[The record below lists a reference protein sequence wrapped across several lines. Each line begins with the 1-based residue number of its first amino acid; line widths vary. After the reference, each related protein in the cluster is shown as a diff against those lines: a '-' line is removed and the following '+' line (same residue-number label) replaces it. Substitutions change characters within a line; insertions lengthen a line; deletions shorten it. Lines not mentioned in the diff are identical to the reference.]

1 MPRKLRRIRPGPSCP
16 YGLWGWGRRIVRV
29 AGGLCFLL
37 AFLAIPPSSPA
48 QEDAKP
54 FGWPKDARGAVSL
67 TFDDA
72 RSSQIDTG
80 LALLDRLGA
89 KATFYV
95 VPVRVAENL
104 AGWKRLVASGYEIG
118 NHSLRHPCT
127 GNFAWSREA
136 ALEDYTLDRMRT
148 ELMDCNRQLK
158 EMLGV
163 EPVTFAYPCGQTFVG
178 RGRSTRSYVP
188 VVAELFLAG
197 RGWLDETPNDPTF
210 LDAAQVSGM
219 SMDGM
224 DFPEVKALVE
234 SARDAGYWLVLAGHE
249 IGHDGHQTTRVK
261 MLEQLVPY
269 LRDPKNE
276 IWFETV
282 GVVARH
288 VRELREA
295 LASSPPPRPGVR

>member
-1 MPRKLRRIRPGPSCP
+1 MRMAGSL
-16 YGLWGWGRRIVRV
+16 GL
-29 AGGLCFLL
+29 
-37 AFLAIPPSSPA
+37 FLAPLAVTPFAPA
-48 QEDAKP
+48 QPSPTD
-54 FGWPKDARGAVSL
+54 FSWPNGARGAVSL

-72 RSSQIDTG
+72 RSSQIDPG
-80 LALLDRLGA
+80 LAVLDRLNA

-95 VPVRVAENL
+95 VPVRVAEDR

-148 ELMDCNRQLK
+148 ELIDCNRQLT

-178 RGRSTRSYVP
+178 RGRSTQSYVP

-210 LDAAQVSGM
+210 FDTAQVSGM
-219 SMDGM
+219 SMDGI
-224 DFPEVKALVE
+224 DFPEVKTLVE

-249 IGHDGHQTTRVK
+249 IGHAGRQTTRVR

-269 LRDPKNE
+269 LRDPENE

-282 GVVARH
+282 GVVARYVSERREEPRSESASAPS
-288 VRELREA
+288 VR
-295 LASSPPPRPGVR
+295 